1 MNSVLSNVRCKYID
15 AVDCVLI
22 NVTAERIVAAPGSI
36 IYNYVHPS
44 VQNPTT
50 SARAAEGAEAKNEK
64 TEESDPAAK
73 RVKRDTPD
81 GSHSKNE
88 VRTSAGDVI
97 VGVFQEDGSQVVL
110 NSHAETDG
118 GMIFVSANLCAFN
131 WAKCADVILFSLTFV
146 QH

>member
-1 MNSVLSNVRCKYID
+1 VVNSVLSNVRCKYID

-36 IYNYVHPS
+36 IYNYVHPFAE
-44 VQNPTT
+44 N
-50 SARAAEGAEAKNEK
+50 ARAAEGAEDKNEK
-64 TEESDPAAK
+64 TEGSDPAAK

-81 GSHSKNE
+81 GSHSNNE
-88 VRTSAGDVI
+88 VRTGAGDVI

-118 GMIFVSANLCAFN
+118 GTTLRQFL
-131 WAKCADVILFSLTFV
+131 
-146 QH
+146 